1 MATKQIIVLD
11 QQTNET
17 EVNYRIAFWFPI
29 TLNPV
34 PQSAGSA
41 WVPSGSSAGASTAE
55 NQAIQAGTIKEEVR
69 SFDFPVG
76 TPVSAIEAVLQ
87 QAWAKRNAQIAGQG
101 ANQFYGS
108 FFDGTTWGVS

>member
-1 MATKQIIVLD
+1 MATKQIIVLT
-11 QQTNET
+11 QSTNQT
-17 EVNYRIAFWFPI
+17 EVNYSVLFWFPI

-34 PQSAGSA
+34 PQTAGSV
-41 WVPSGSSAGASTAE
+41 WTPSGTSVGASTAE
-55 NQAIQAGTIKEEVR
+55 NQAIQAGSIKEEVQG
-69 SFDFPVG
+69 FTFPVG

-108 FFDGTTWGVS
+108 FFDGTAWGAA

>member
-1 MATKQIIVLD
+1 MATKQIIVLAES
-11 QQTNET
+11 TSET
-17 EVNYRIAFWFPI
+17 EVNYTVAFWYPI

-34 PQSAGSA
+34 PQSAGSV
-41 WVPSGSSAGASTAE
+41 WVPLGTSAGASTAE

-108 FFDGTTWGVS
+108 WFDGSAWSAS